1 MSAFTVEFKDDAIR
15 RALTE
20 LSALLSDLTP
30 EMQEIG
36 EVLTES
42 TKERFASGT
51 GPDGTPWAKKSQATI
66 EAYRARGDP
75 VSLKP
80 LIGPTRALSTTIHHA
95 ADRDS
100 VTVGSN
106 AIQAAVMQFGAS
118 KAEFG
123 ARTPWDDIPAR
134 PFLGLSAEDE
144 ANISAV
150 LAEAIGRAMGS

>member
-1 MSAFTVEFKDDAIR
+1 MSAFTVEFKDDEIR

-36 EVLTES
+36 EILTES
-42 TKERFASGT
+42 TKERFSSGT
-51 GPDGTPWAKKSQATI
+51 GPEGTAWAKKSQTTI
-66 EAYRARGDP
+66 DAYRTRGDP

-80 LIGPTRALSTTIHHA
+80 LIGPTRTLSTTIHHM

-100 VTVGSN
+100 VAVGSSV
-106 AIQAAVMQFGAS
+106 IQAAVMQFGAA

-123 ARTPWDDIPAR
+123 PRTPWGDIPAR
-134 PFLGLSAEDE
+134 PFLGLSPEDE
-144 ANISAV
+144 GNISAV
-150 LAEAIGRAMGS
+150 LVEAIGRAMGG